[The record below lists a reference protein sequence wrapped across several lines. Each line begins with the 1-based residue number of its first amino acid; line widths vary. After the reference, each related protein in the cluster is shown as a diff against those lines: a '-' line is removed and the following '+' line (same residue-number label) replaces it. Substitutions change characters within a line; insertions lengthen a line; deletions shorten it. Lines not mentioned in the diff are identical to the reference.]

1 MFNQNQII
9 MSQKIFKNAKKLE
22 RNDLKDIAGGVSGT
36 ATPDLSLCG
45 CSCTGAVTGPSY
57 CIKYKRC
64 LQVITC

>member
-1 MFNQNQII
+1 

-22 RNDLKDIAGGVSGT
+22 RNDLKDIAGGVSGI

>member
-1 MFNQNQII
+1 
-9 MSQKIFKNAKKLE
+9 MSQKIFQNAKKLKKS
-22 RNDLKDIAGGVSGT
+22 DLKNIAGGIGD
-36 ATPDLSLCG
+36 TPDLSKCG